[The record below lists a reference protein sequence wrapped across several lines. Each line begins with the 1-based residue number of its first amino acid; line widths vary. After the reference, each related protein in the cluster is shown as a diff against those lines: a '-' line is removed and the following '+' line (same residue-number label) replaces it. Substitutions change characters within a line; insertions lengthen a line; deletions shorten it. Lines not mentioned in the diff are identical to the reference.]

1 MTTAIPKE
9 WLDVLTEIQAIFPGA
24 VIAGGALRDLY
35 NERPIK
41 DVDIFIPTDPH
52 NLEGKYE
59 EIWDMFAGENIELDS
74 STVYGVKIKEDA
86 DRDLYAIFKLVR
98 PDYKYDLIVCMPSA
112 CKIDTFDINI
122 CQLCHDGVQL
132 HATEA
137 YHEAVRTKTLKVMNV
152 NRTDRNKARLERLL
166 QKYTDF
172 KVEEA

>member
-98 PDYKYDLIVCMPSA
+98 PDYK
-112 CKIDTFDINI
+112 DT
-122 CQLCHDGVQL
+122 LS
-132 HATEA
+132 
-137 YHEAVRTKTLKVMNV
+137 
-152 NRTDRNKARLERLL
+152 
-166 QKYTDF
+166 
-172 KVEEA
+172 